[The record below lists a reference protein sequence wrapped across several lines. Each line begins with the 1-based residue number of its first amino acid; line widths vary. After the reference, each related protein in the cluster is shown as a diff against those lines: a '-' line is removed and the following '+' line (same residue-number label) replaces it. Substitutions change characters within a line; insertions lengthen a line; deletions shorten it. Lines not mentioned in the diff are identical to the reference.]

1 MVLMQTSPHPQTL
14 RRTIVNALIEVV
26 KIDLI
31 VVPAVFVA
39 AIVFWIIGLGSQLPY
54 SAVPEWAFALWA
66 AISGLSVTT
75 LGFDFSLAPSLVT
88 LGLWLLV
95 AAAAKRLV
103 AGVAAA
109 DWDDDEVALGQWW
122 TIVGAGLGT
131 FTLAYA
137 APLVA
142 LALFVGQATMT
153 PLGFLRLVLFL
164 LSALFFGCL
173 RVRGIDDFPGLRLL
187 DDRAWDVGVRLAR
200 RLVWGGLVA
209 AVIILAVGFVLRW
222 EEVTDSMQ
230 VYSSP
235 VAAGL
240 GLLIVQVL
248 FAPGIL
254 FSALSWSAGT
264 GVGLG
269 GAGTSSA
276 FSATASPVPDV
287 PVLQLLIGDYP
298 AWTAAAPILLVVL
311 GLLCTILGRFRAR
324 DVLESSWTGIGVA
337 AGIVFVGAEVIAVFS
352 SGALGPLGLADF
364 GPSALTSALVIT
376 AWIGA
381 GMSVGLLLIRLSNLQ
396 PGPGDDGLGVDDDG
410 GYFGDDAV
418 LDDDEVR

>member
-1 MVLMQTSPHPQTL
+1 MQTSPHPHTL

-95 AAAAKRLV
+95 AAAVKRLV
-103 AGVAAA
+103 TGVAAA
-109 DWDDDEVALGQWW
+109 DWDDDEVELGQWW

-131 FTLAYA
+131 FTVAYA
-137 APLVA
+137 APLLA
-142 LALFVGQATMT
+142 LALAVGQATMT
-153 PLGFLRLVLFL
+153 PLGFLRLFLFL
-164 LSALFFGCL
+164 VTALFVGC
-173 RVRGIDDFPGLRLL
+173 VRARGVGDFPGLRLL
-187 DDRAWDVGVRLAR
+187 DDRTWDVGVRLAR
-200 RLVWGGLVA
+200 RLVWGALAA
-209 AVIILAVGFVLRW
+209 AVIILVVGFVLGW
-222 EEVTDSMQ
+222 EQVTDSMQ

-235 VAAGL
+235 VAAGI

-264 GVGLG
+264 GVVLG

-287 PVLQLLIGDYP
+287 PALQLLTVDYP
-298 AWTAAAPILLVVL
+298 AWTAIAPVLLILL

-324 DVLESSWTGIGVA
+324 EVAESSWPGIGIA
-337 AGIVFVGAEVIAVFS
+337 AGIVFVGGEALGLFS
-352 SGALGPLGLADF
+352 FGALGPLGLADF
-364 GPSALTSALVIT
+364 GPPALTSALVIT
-376 AWIGA
+376 AWIGV
-381 GMSVGLLLIRLSNLQ
+381 GMLVGLLLIRLANLQ
-396 PGPGDDGLGVDDDG
+396 AGPGDDGLGVDVDG
-410 GYFGDDAV
+410 EYFGDSTVA